1 MAKKSKSA
9 RRVPTSS
16 KPQNYD
22 NMLMLLEP
30 RIAFDAAGAAMLDA
44 LDVFDAPDDG
54 SPEDAAA
61 HLGLLDALAL
71 ADATLTA
78 DETAPRTVVIVDP
91 TVENYQQILESIDGA
106 FEVIVLDGGLDGIEQ
121 IASVLSGMRNVEAL
135 HIISHGS
142 SGELQLGSGTL
153 NLQSMTGAYADELRA
168 IGASLSADADMLVY
182 GCDFASGNTGRMATQ
197 ILSALTG
204 ADVAASDDLTGAV
217 SRWRR
222 LGA

>member
-9 RRVPTSS
+9 RRIPTSS

-44 LDVFDAPDDG
+44 LDVFDTPDDA
-54 SPEDAAA
+54 SPADAAA
-61 HLGLLDALAL
+61 HLGLLEALAF
-71 ADATLTA
+71 ADPSLTA

-106 FEVIVLDGGLDGIEQ
+106 FEVIVLDGALDGIEQ

-153 NLQSMTGAYADELRA
+153 NLQSMTGEYADELRA

-182 GCDFASGNTGRMATQ
+182 GCDFASGQHR
-197 ILSALTG
+197 
-204 ADVAASDDLTGAV
+204 ADGDADTVCAD
-217 SRWRR
+217 RR
-222 LGA
+222 GCGGVG